1 MTDNDLNTKG
11 RGKEEGGDEKGIW
24 AKRGEMS
31 VLIVRKNAVT
41 SYAVEYLRRE
51 VRIHEGRGEE
61 MGMRREE
68 RRRKREGVRR
78 EEKKRRGEE
87 KKWGG

>member
-1 MTDNDLNTKG
+1 M
-11 RGKEEGGDEKGIW
+11 GKE
-24 AKRGEMS
+24 RGNANFN
-31 VLIVRKNAVT
+31 LRKNGIA

-78 EEKKRRGEE
+78 EERGQEKKRRRNGEDRRE
-87 KKWGG
+87 EE